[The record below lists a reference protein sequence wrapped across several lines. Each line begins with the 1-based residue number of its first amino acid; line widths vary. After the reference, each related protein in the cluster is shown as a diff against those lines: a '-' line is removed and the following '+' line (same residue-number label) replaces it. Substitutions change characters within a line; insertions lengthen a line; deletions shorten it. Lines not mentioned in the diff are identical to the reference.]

1 MGYREGRFG
10 GKKTGIADTPTRSQ
24 HARLSHI
31 LPA

>member
-24 HARLSHI
+24 HSLLSHM
-31 LPA
+31 LQA